1 LALTALPNGQTAFA
15 NHPDCCGVR
24 MLNSLLTMPIIQ
36 LCGRWL
42 CGHLNPGK
50 RDIIASPSSRMISRV
65 FHQTGDSHKKPIR
78 QGFTGKKRSDPAN
91 SANLPAFLV
100 SSLDH
105 PI

>member
-1 LALTALPNGQTAFA
+1 
-15 NHPDCCGVR
+15 

-42 CGHLNPGK
+42 CGHSNPGK
-50 RDIIASPSSRMISRV
+50 RDITASPWSRLIPRV
-65 FHQTGDSHKKPIR
+65 FDPTGDSHKKPIR
-78 QGFTGKKRSDPAN
+78 QGFTGKKRSDPAI

-100 SSLDH
+100 SSPDL

>member
-1 LALTALPNGQTAFA
+1 
-15 NHPDCCGVR
+15 

-42 CGHLNPGK
+42 CGHSNPGK
-50 RDIIASPSSRMISRV
+50 HDITASPKSCMIPRG
-65 FHQTGDSHKKPIR
+65 FDPTGDSHKKPIR
-78 QGFTGKKRSDPAN
+78 QGFTGKKRSDPAI

-100 SSLDH
+100 SLPDH

>member
-1 LALTALPNGQTAFA
+1 
-15 NHPDCCGVR
+15 

-36 LCGRWL
+36 LCGCWL
-42 CGHLNPGK
+42 CGHSNPGK
-50 RDIIASPSSRMISRV
+50 HDITASPSSRMIPRV
-65 FHQTGDSHKKPIR
+65 FDPTGDSHKKPIR
-78 QGFTGKKRSDPAN
+78 QGFTGKKRSDPAI